1 MIRTGEQYLE
11 SIRDGR
17 RVLCAG
23 EMIDDLTTHP
33 KTRGYAQALA
43 EYYDM
48 HHDPQLPGRDDLRRR
63 GRRALGAGTGSCRA
77 PRRTCVVRREYHD
90 FVFRKWA
97 RGAMFTR
104 PPASMLPV
112 FYTLYQDPEPWEQ
125 ESQGHDGRPLAQNI
139 RDKWDYLMR
148 ERPLGVA
155 DVPRRPGRPLV
166 DPDTVAET
174 PMLRMVDKN
183 DEGIVVRGWKAIGT
197 GVAFA
202 NEIFMG
208 VLWKPG
214 TVAEQVV
221 FALVP
226 ANDPNVTHVVRPSLA
241 QPDAD
246 AFDRPL
252 ASRGDELDGMAYFD
266 DVLIPWDRVFH
277 IGNPDHA
284 KFYPQRL
291 FDWIH
296 AETQIRHVV
305 NAEMIA
311 GLAILITEA
320 LGTAQAPIV
329 ASQVADLVRFRETCR
344 AFTIAAEET
353 GFMSPGGL
361 YKPNNIFV
369 DFGRALLPRERPHG

>member
-1 MIRTGEQYLE
+1 M
-11 SIRDGR
+11 
-17 RVLCAG
+17 
-23 EMIDDLTTHP
+23 
-33 KTRGYAQALA
+33 
-43 EYYDM
+43 
-48 HHDPQLPGRDDLRRR
+48 
-63 GRRALGAGTGSCRA
+63 
-77 PRRTCVVRREYHD
+77 
-90 FVFRKWA
+90 
-97 RGAMFTR
+97 
-104 PPASMLPV
+104 
-112 FYTLYQDPEPWEQ
+112 
-125 ESQGHDGRPLAQNI
+125 
-139 RDKWDYLMR
+139 
-148 ERPLGVA
+148 
-155 DVPRRPGRPLV
+155 
-166 DPDTVAET
+166 
-174 PMLRMVDKN
+174 
-183 DEGIVVRGWKAIGT
+183 RGWKAIGT

-214 TVAEQVV
+214 AVGRAGRLRAWCRPTT
-221 FALVP
+221 P
-226 ANDPNVTHVVRPSLA
+226 ASPTSCARRWP

-246 AFDRPL
+246 PFDRPL

-296 AETQIRHVV
+296 AETQIRHVI

-311 GLAILITEA
+311 GLGILITEA

-353 GFMSPGGL
+353 GLHVARRPL
-361 YKPNNIFV
+361 QAEQHLRRL
-369 DFGRALLPRERPHG
+369 RARATTWRTSTR